1 MNEGFSLVADE
12 QDFVV
17 VDKAPEVN
25 FHTESGQLGI
35 VELVRQYFGRTLW
48 PVHRLDKMTSG
59 LLLLAKSAEAASA
72 FGQLFEQRAIEK
84 YYLAICAGKPK
95 KKQGLVKGDM
105 SPSRRKTWKL
115 EPTLSNPA
123 ITQFFS
129 QSLGDG
135 LRLYLLKPSTG
146 KTHQLRVALKSLGV
160 PVLGDDIYNAKSTVD
175 SDRGY
180 LHAYALSFNF
190 FGKPFCYVSVP
201 SQGELFSRPA
211 VKEAIADYAE
221 PASMPWPKLS

>member
-1 MNEGFSLVADE
+1 MTDFFSLLADE

-17 VDKAPEVN
+17 VNKAPNVN
-25 FHTESGQLGI
+25 FHTESGELGI
-35 VELVRQYFGRTLW
+35 VELVREYMGTNLW

-59 LLLLAKSAEAASA
+59 LLLLAKSAQAASS

-105 SPSRRKTWKL
+105 SPSRRKAWKL
-115 EPTLSNPA
+115 VPSYNNPA
-123 ITQFFS
+123 LTQFFS
-129 QSLGDG
+129 QSLGEG
-135 LRLYLLKPSTG
+135 LRLYVLKPSTG

-160 PVLGDDIYNAKSTVD
+160 PVLGDDIYNAKEAAR

-180 LHAYALSFNF
+180 LHAYVLSFNLS
-190 FGKPFCYVSVP
+190 GKSFRFVSVP
-201 SQGELFSRPA
+201 DQGRLFALPA
-211 VKEAIADYAE
+211 VKRVIADCGD
-221 PASMPWPKLS
+221 PSLMPWPVL